1 MRKKNIGSDFNEFL
15 REEGIYEEVHA
26 AALKEVF
33 ATELRRAM
41 TRTKVSEKAL
51 AARMGTKG
59 RSTVRRLLD
68 PKNSSATLLVMTRAA
83 SAVGLELGV
92 TLKRKAPLASRARR
106 TRASAR

>member
-1 MRKKNIGSDFNEFL
+1 M
-15 REEGIYEEVHA
+15 HA

-33 ATELRRAM
+33 ASELRRAM
-41 TRTKVSEKAL
+41 TRTKVSEKTL

-68 PKNSSATLLVMTRAA
+68 PNNSSATLLVMTRAA

-92 TLKRKAPLASRARR
+92 TLKKKPPAATRSRRV
-106 TRASAR
+106 RA